1 MRVAV
6 PANVQRTIWSPKWSS
21 TRDHGP
27 ALPGRIGTRRQISRY
42 KSILNRTEQNGPGSS
57 ATLHQIVCGA
67 ICAPPEASTLRL
79 WNQCDERVRYHRSQD
94 RVPGPG
100 TNCAMNRASGAE
112 HGGGIAS
119 DVSSPTRAALGRV
132 PSVQRPARTL
142 RTAVDRYRRRNGH
155 PTTWRPN
162 SITGMGIQSCVFRL
176 FTNDLTRD

>member
-100 TNCAMNRASGAE
+100 TNCAMNRASGVE

-119 DVSSPTRAALGRV
+119 DVSSPTRAAVGRV
-132 PSVQRPARTL
+132 PSVQRPALFPGRCELRWTGIVAATGILQRGGRTRSPAWVSSPVCSGSS
-142 RTAVDRYRRRNGH
+142 RT
-155 PTTWRPN
+155 
-162 SITGMGIQSCVFRL
+162 I
-176 FTNDLTRD
+176 